1 MATTLVPLAE
11 YLHTSYRPDCD
22 YIDGTLLDRNVDQ
35 YEHARLQG
43 LIVTAL
49 MNREREWRIHVL
61 TAQRVRIRETRY
73 RVPDVVVL
81 AEDAPRPRVIEQ
93 APLLCIEVLSPEDRL
108 SEIAERAN
116 DYQTLGV
123 EQTWIFDPV
132 QKRVYVYSAGGLHEN
147 APDHLLAL
155 KCGAA
160 RVELL
165 PGELFKQI

>member
-1 MATTLVPLAE
+1 MATTLVPLRE

-22 YIDGTLLDRNVDQ
+22 YIDGTLLDRNVGQ

-61 TAQRVRIRETRY
+61 PEQRVRIREARY
-73 RVPDVVVL
+73 RVPDVIVL
-81 AEDAPRPRVIEQ
+81 AEDAPRPRLIEQ

-108 SEIAERAN
+108 SEISERAY

-123 EQTWIFDPV
+123 GQAWIFDPV

-147 APDHLLAL
+147 APDQLLVL
-155 KCGAA
+155 KHAAA

-165 PGELFKQI
+165 PAELFKQI

>member
-1 MATTLVPLAE
+1 MLVPLRE

-22 YIDGTLLDRNVDQ
+22 YIDGTIVDRNVGQ

-49 MNREREWRIHVL
+49 MNREREWRIHVVPE
-61 TAQRVRIRETRY
+61 QRVRIRETRY

-81 AEDAPRPRVIEQ
+81 AEGAPHPRVIEQ

-108 SEIAERAN
+108 SEIAERAY

-132 QKRVYVYSAGGLHEN
+132 QKRVYVYSADGLHEN
-147 APDHLLAL
+147 AADHLLVL
-155 KCGAA
+155 THGAV

-165 PGELFKQI
+165 PAELFKQI